1 MLNPIRLSKSNEAE
15 IERLVKES
23 ANSLLTAPLA
33 VNICIEKGLPAVRKL
48 FVKPAKRK

>member
-23 ANSLLTAPLA
+23 VNPLLKPALA
-33 VNICIEKGLPAVRKL
+33 VNLCIEKGLPAVRKL
-48 FVKPAKRK
+48 FVKKAKRK